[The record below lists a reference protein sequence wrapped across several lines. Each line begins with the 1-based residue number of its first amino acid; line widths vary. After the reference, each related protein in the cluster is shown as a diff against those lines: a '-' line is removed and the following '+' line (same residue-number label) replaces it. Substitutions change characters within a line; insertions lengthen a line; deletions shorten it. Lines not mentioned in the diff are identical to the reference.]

1 LRCEDRSHV
10 CIQAH
15 RLAQTLQQP
24 PPFFSSRGGCG
35 SFCDPLCGR
44 MLLYENHQPCY
55 ENESERETTVLTKNR
70 TRM

>member
-24 PPFFSSRGGCG
+24 PPFSQLQRGVWLILR
-35 SFCDPLCGR
+35 PLVWQNAP
-44 MLLYENHQPCY
+44 L
-55 ENESERETTVLTKNR
+55 
-70 TRM
+70 